1 MVAGTA
7 GPLDCTK
14 STKQVVRVTSW
25 SQRRRGRFWVE
36 IVLAVVVGVAAF
48 VAAAVVSTAARSHV
62 PAVLL
67 GLFFLLVVLAVARF
81 AGILYALPVG
91 VVTIEAFDWYFLPPL
106 RNLDAATVFV
116 LALFLAVSIIVGGFA
131 TQAGRRAAGSEQ
143 ARGVLAEEQAA
154 LRRVATLVASQPS
167 PAEVFAAV
175 TEETAR
181 TARLLRIDSAHLI
194 VYERDQTATV
204 VGSWNLGG
212 PPMPVGTRV
221 PVEGDNVIG
230 RVLRTQQPARIDD
243 YGDATGLVAGNVRSI
258 GVRSAVGVP
267 VLVGG
272 RLWGVMTVGSSGQ
285 EPLPVATEMRI
296 GAFTELMATAIANSD
311 ARAEIERLA
320 GEQAALR
327 RVATLVARG
336 AETEEVFTAVAR
348 EVAEV
353 MHLPVAAVQRYE
365 DDDTTTVTAAWSDR
379 AHPFQPGTRW
389 PYHASGLGERVRQTG
404 RTGRVKDYSNRRGA
418 FAAQAR
424 ELGLQSIAGAPI
436 IVDGTVWGLVTIAS
450 TDGPLPDQ
458 TEDRLAEFTELVG
471 SAIANAQS
479 RTELSASRARIV
491 AAADETRR
499 RIERDLHD
507 GIQQRLVS
515 LALKA
520 QMIETMTPRP
530 AGRIQGELS
539 RLASGLGTALDEL
552 REISH
557 GIHPALLS
565 ESGLGPALE
574 ALARRSAVPVE
585 LDLNLGP
592 RLDKHVE
599 AAGYYIASEAIT
611 NAAKHA
617 QASVIDVCVDARDGA
632 LTLSISDDG
641 VGGADPS
648 RGSGIIGLRDR
659 VEALG
664 GTILVLSPSGQGTT
678 LHVQLPADP
687 MAAPTLPG
695 DTP

>member
-1 MVAGTA
+1 MMAGAA
-7 GPLDCTK
+7 GPLDGTK
-14 STKQVVRVTSW
+14 STKQVARVTSW

-48 VAAAVVSTAARSHV
+48 VAAAVVSTVARSHV

-91 VVTIEAFDWYFLPPL
+91 AVTIEAFDWYFLPPL
-106 RNLDAATVFV
+106 RNLDGATVFV
-116 LALFLAVSIIVGGFA
+116 LALFLAVSVIVGGFA

-181 TARLLRIDSAHLI
+181 TARLLHIDSAHLI

-204 VGSWNLGG
+204 VGSWNLPG
-212 PPMPVGTRV
+212 PPIPVGTRV

-243 YGDATGLVAGNVRSI
+243 YGDATGLVAENVRSI
-258 GVRSAVGVP
+258 GVRTAVGVP
-267 VLVGG
+267 VLVEG
-272 RLWGVMTVGSSGQ
+272 RLWGVMAVGSSRP
-285 EPLPVATEMRI
+285 EPLPADTEMRI
-296 GAFTELMATAIANSD
+296 GAFTELVATAIANTAARTELEQVAAEQAALGRVATLVAEAVQPADVFTAVATEVAGLFGVPHVGLFRYEREGVATVIAGAGEISSYRGRLWPCPAGDPGIVATLQQTGQPLRIDDYTQIRGAIAGPGKELDIGMAAGVPVIVSGRVWGAVVVAAGYQRPPLPADTLDRLAVFTELVATAIANSD
-311 ARAEIERLA
+311 ARTEIERLA

-336 AETEEVFTAVAR
+336 AETEEVFAAVAR

-389 PYHASGLGERVRQTG
+389 PYHASGLGGRVRQTG

-424 ELGLQSIAGAPI
+424 ELGLQSVAGAPI

-471 SAIANAQS
+471 TAIANA
-479 RTELSASRARIV
+479 
-491 AAADETRR
+491 
-499 RIERDLHD
+499 
-507 GIQQRLVS
+507 
-515 LALKA
+515 
-520 QMIETMTPRP
+520 
-530 AGRIQGELS
+530 
-539 RLASGLGTALDEL
+539 
-552 REISH
+552 
-557 GIHPALLS
+557 
-565 ESGLGPALE
+565 
-574 ALARRSAVPVE
+574 
-585 LDLNLGP
+585 
-592 RLDKHVE
+592 
-599 AAGYYIASEAIT
+599 
-611 NAAKHA
+611 
-617 QASVIDVCVDARDGA
+617 
-632 LTLSISDDG
+632 
-641 VGGADPS
+641 
-648 RGSGIIGLRDR
+648 
-659 VEALG
+659 
-664 GTILVLSPSGQGTT
+664 
-678 LHVQLPADP
+678 
-687 MAAPTLPG
+687 
-695 DTP
+695 